1 MLAARPQIIFNGA
14 LTNSMTTANAQRL
27 STPVASPAFGRR
39 RLFASTIGILVANA
53 VATKVIDAIA
63 LLGPAQA
70 LVSGLGLSWA
80 FWLSLVLCLRLALIE
95 EEQAAAPRDLWVCG
109 ACLVAALVPVSP
121 VSGFACTALAGVIL
135 LDRTQGL
142 YLKAAAMVLLA
153 ISVQLLW
160 SRLLMLFFV
169 GPVADLDAH
178 IVGLI
183 MGTPVQGN
191 MVGFADGSHRLSILE
206 ACTSVQNA
214 SVALMLFVAIVRT
227 FRPKPRMSELYF
239 LLGLFASVVAVNI
252 VRLTLMAQNIE
263 MFHLVHGDIGWPVIN
278 AIITVIGLLWA
289 VLSVRR
295 EVFD

>member
-1 MLAARPQIIFNGA
+1 MLAGRPQTIFNGV
-14 LTNSMTTANAQRL
+14 LTSPMSTANAQRL
-27 STPVASPAFGRR
+27 PSPTGSATLSRR
-39 RLFASTIGILVANA
+39 RLFVFTIGILVANA
-53 VATKVIDAIA
+53 VATKVIHAVA

-70 LVSGLGLSWA
+70 GLSGLGLSWA
-80 FWLSLVLCLRLALIE
+80 FWLSFALCVRLALIE
-95 EEQAAAPRDLWVCG
+95 EDRAAGPWDLWVCG
-109 ACLVAALVPVSP
+109 ASLVAALVPVSP
-121 VSGFACTALAGVIL
+121 VSGVACTALAGFIL
-135 LDRTQGL
+135 LDRTQGV
-142 YLKAAAMVLLA
+142 YQKAAAMVLLA

-160 SRLLMLFFV
+160 SRLAMLFFV

-178 IVGLI
+178 VVGLI
-183 MGTPVQGN
+183 IQRPVHGN
-191 MVGFADGSHRLSILE
+191 MVEFADGSHRLSILE

-227 FRPKPRMSELYF
+227 FRPKPKVSELYF
-239 LLGLFASVVAVNI
+239 LAGLFISVVVVNI
-252 VRLTLMAQNIE
+252 IRLTLMAQSIE

>member
-1 MLAARPQIIFNGA
+1 
-14 LTNSMTTANAQRL
+14 MTTASAQRL
-27 STPVASPAFGRR
+27 SVRTRPATLGRR
-39 RLFASTIGILVANA
+39 RLFAFTIAILVANA
-53 VATKVIDAIA
+53 VATRVIDAVVQ
-63 LLGPAQA
+63 LGPVNA
-70 LVSGLGLSWA
+70 LASGLGLSWA
-80 FWLSLVLCLRLALIE
+80 FWLSFALCMRLALIE
-95 EEQAAAPRDLWVCG
+95 EDRPAPARELWICGAGVAAALIPI
-109 ACLVAALVPVSP
+109 SP
-121 VSGFACTALAGVIL
+121 VSSLACTALAGFIL
-135 LDRTQGL
+135 LDRTMGVH
-142 YLKAAAMVLLA
+142 LKAAAMVALA
-153 ISVQLLW
+153 ISIQLLW

-178 IVGLI
+178 LVGLI
-183 MGTPVQGN
+183 MQTPVHGN

-227 FRPKPRMSELYF
+227 FRPQPRVSELYF
-239 LLGLFASVVAVNI
+239 LLGLFVSVVVVNI
-252 VRLTLMAQNIE
+252 IRLTLMAQNIE

>member
-1 MLAARPQIIFNGA
+1 MP
-14 LTNSMTTANAQRL
+14 TDSAQRL
-27 STPVASPAFGRR
+27 PIPTRLATLGRR
-39 RLFASTIGILVANA
+39 RLFALTIGILVANA
-53 VATKVIDAIA
+53 VATKIINALV
-63 LLGPAQA
+63 LLGPANA
-70 LVSGLGLSWA
+70 LASGLGLSWA
-80 FWLSLVLCLRLALIE
+80 FWLSFALCVRLAAIE
-95 EEQAAAPRDLWVCG
+95 EDRAAEPLDLWVCG
-109 ACLVAALVPVSP
+109 ACLAAAAVPISP
-121 VSGFACTALAGVIL
+121 VSSLACTALALFL
-135 LDRTQGL
+135 LFDRTKGVL
-142 YLKAAAMVLLA
+142 LKASAMVLLA

-178 IVGLI
+178 LVGLI
-183 MGTPVQGN
+183 IHRPVHGN
-191 MVGFADGSHRLSILE
+191 MVEFADGSHRLSILE

-227 FRPKPRMSELYF
+227 FRPKPRASELYF
-239 LLGLFASVVAVNI
+239 LLGLFVSVVVVNLI
-252 VRLTLMAQNIE
+252 RLTLMAQNIE